1 MQTTSLKAKI
11 IQLDSQDT
19 VATVIKKIS
28 HEIGGRVVLVWPKRT
43 RILNRRLDIILISRF
58 CSRMGLNV
66 CFVSNDERVIRF
78 AQSLGIAHFSNES
91 EALNTP
97 WRKGRFKQRNTL
109 IDKKSRPK
117 ISRIVKQKDYPE
129 WMVRDDVRLIAFSI
143 GVLAV
148 LMILLLFIPS
158 AQIILNPKV
167 TSQEITFSVY
177 ANPTIKNVY
186 LSGNIP
192 ARIMTLI
199 VSGSDRVKTSGA
211 LQIAEKSAEGSAIFV
226 NLTDNPINIPS
237 GTVVLTLAATPIRF
251 VVTEA
256 GSVPGGSGQK
266 VELPVRAILPGSSGN
281 IGIDAIKG
289 IEGELGLVL
298 SVTNE
303 KPTTGGTDR
312 NSPAPNASDYDDLYF
327 HLSQTLKQKARE
339 ELSVLLSAD
348 DVVIWDTLAINR
360 IIEKKF
366 DPEEV
371 QPSDYLSLS
380 ERVEFQVEYIA
391 RKDIEKLA
399 GMMLDTS
406 ISSNHI
412 PVLNSIEIKSYK
424 APEILS
430 NNVIKL
436 EYHASRKIT
445 TKINTETVVSIVS
458 GQSSEIAIQQL
469 LERFSFENPPVIKI
483 SPGWLKRLPFLPFRI
498 DVVVL
503 N

>member
-28 HEIGGRVVLVWPKRT
+28 HGIEGRVVLVWPKRT

-66 CFVSNDERVIRF
+66 CFVSNDESVLRF
-78 AQSLGIAHFSNES
+78 AQSLGIVHFSNES
-91 EALNTP
+91 EALNNP
-97 WRKGRFKQRNTL
+97 WRRGRFKERNAV

-117 ISRIVKQKDYPE
+117 INRMAKQKDQPE
-129 WMVRDDVRLIAFSI
+129 WMVRGDVRLIAFSI

-158 AQIILNPKV
+158 AQIILNPKI
-167 TSQEITFSVY
+167 TNQEITFSIY
-177 ANPTIKNVY
+177 ANPTIENVY
-186 LSGNIP
+186 LSGTIP
-192 ARIMTLI
+192 ARIMTVI

-211 LQIAEKSAEGSAIFV
+211 LQIAEKSAAGSVVFI
-226 NLTDNPINIPS
+226 NLTDNPIDIPS

-251 VVTEA
+251 VVTES

-281 IGIDAIKG
+281 VGVDEIKG

-303 KPTTGGTDR
+303 KPITGGTDR
-312 NSPAPNASDYDDLYF
+312 NSPSPNASDYDDLYF
-327 HLSQTLKQKARE
+327 RLSQTLKQKARD
-339 ELSVLLSAD
+339 ELSVLLSED
-348 DVVIWDTLAINR
+348 DAVIWDTLVVNR

-366 DPEEV
+366 DPEKV

-391 RKDIEKLA
+391 RKDVEKLA
-399 GMMLDTS
+399 SMMLDTS
-406 ISSNHI
+406 IPSDHI
-412 PVLNSIEIKSYK
+412 PVLNSIEIENYK
-424 APEILS
+424 APKILS
-430 NNVIKL
+430 NNVIEL
-436 EYHASRKIT
+436 EYHARRKIT
-445 TKINTETVVSIVS
+445 TKINTETVINIIL
-458 GQSSEIAIQQL
+458 GQSSEKAIQQL
-469 LERFSFENPPVIKI
+469 LERFSFESPPVIKI
-483 SPGWLKRLPFLPFRI
+483 TPGWLKRLPFLPFRI